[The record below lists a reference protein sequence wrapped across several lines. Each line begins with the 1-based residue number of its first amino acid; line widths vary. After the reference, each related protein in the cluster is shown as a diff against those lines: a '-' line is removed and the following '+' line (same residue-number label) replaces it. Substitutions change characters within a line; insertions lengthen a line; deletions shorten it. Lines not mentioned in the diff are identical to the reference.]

1 MHVCRQAGRPAR
13 VCHAA
18 CLPTLHADSSGPN
31 AQGTHPP
38 GQNGKNASPVLLMQI
53 PLTAHGLM
61 WHKPAYAASDASQ
74 QDWQDGCISWNG
86 PARAAPPLPSPPS
99 QWIGPDGTNNNP
111 PTEDGTGH
119 FCHYSASPRRAGRM
133 RNLGRSGNDEE
144 GPWGVVNLRW
154 SRNPPADRQSISL
167 QLLLQPCGPPHS

>member
-1 MHVCRQAGRPAR
+1 MSSGYCGWDGPDGCRLSVTFPESVRAFLAVAVACMQCRQAGRQACPGLPR
-13 VCHAA
+13 RS
-18 CLPTLHADSSGPN
+18 CLPADSSSPN

-38 GQNGKNASPVLLMQI
+38 GQDGKNASPVLLMQI

-86 PARAAPPLPSPPS
+86 PARAATPPPF

-119 FCHYSASPRRAGRM
+119 FSHIAA
-133 RNLGRSGNDEE
+133 LAQTSGPHEKS
-144 GPWGVVNLRW
+144 W
-154 SRNPPADRQSISL
+154 SVRQ
-167 QLLLQPCGPPHS
+167 